1 MILDIPKGVKDMDK
15 VEKEEQEINLKEEAM
30 AVSTGQSVS
39 HIKQSGRPVTLTMAI
54 QDPGLT
60 NQKLNA
66 IIIYK
71 KKIGHYAR
79 DCWSPT
85 KRIEENAD
93 LVIEEK
99 KEATLLLVH
108 NEIMQDKEN
117 M

>member
-1 MILDIPKGVKDMDK
+1 V
-15 VEKEEQEINLKEEAM
+15 
-30 AVSTGQSVS
+30 
-39 HIKQSGRPVTLTMAI
+39 AI

-66 IIIYK
+66 IIVK
-71 KKIGHYAR
+71 KKKTGHYVR

-85 KRIEENAD
+85 KRIEENTD
-93 LVIEEK
+93 LVIEEE
-99 KEATLLLVH
+99 KEASLLLMH

>member
-1 MILDIPKGVKDMDK
+1 V
-15 VEKEEQEINLKEEAM
+15 
-30 AVSTGQSVS
+30 
-39 HIKQSGRPVTLTMAI
+39 AI

-60 NQKLNA
+60 NQNLND
-66 IIIYK
+66 IIIK
-71 KKIGHYAR
+71 KKKKTGHYVR

-93 LVIEEK
+93 LVIEEE
-99 KEATLLLVH
+99 KEASLLLMH